1 MTHTNANSPQQ
12 DSAAHS
18 THIDKASVEYLYRT
32 YFGPGQIEKDEID
45 SLPALLKGVDV
56 FVDVGAS
63 FGMYTFYANATLENA
78 EIIALEADG
87 DRYAELER
95 NAQSWQ
101 SESSNSIQALLA
113 AAGNDESPIVF
124 YRTGT
129 HISGALF
136 EVSERADAFYAEE
149 VQQVKLDSF
158 LREGQ
163 HYLVK
168 IDVEGAELRV
178 LEGAQELL
186 RSRRARF
193 LVGIHSWGDKE
204 RGKTPLSVLR
214 FMFKHRM
221 DIARTGTSMTANYLF
236 TPSERNQTHR
246 ALQYLRY
253 TPMLFARQTYRMIAP
268 RKLARW
274 LEIVFSRHRRKKITQ
289 TSSEG

>member
-1 MTHTNANSPQQ
+1 
-12 DSAAHS
+12 
-18 THIDKASVEYLYRT
+18 
-32 YFGPGQIEKDEID
+32 
-45 SLPALLKGVDV
+45 
-56 FVDVGAS
+56 
-63 FGMYTFYANATLENA
+63 MYTFYANATLENA

-87 DRYAELER
+87 DRYTELER

-136 EVSERADAFYAEE
+136 EVSE
-149 VQQVKLDSF
+149 
-158 LREGQ
+158 
-163 HYLVK
+163 
-168 IDVEGAELRV
+168 
-178 LEGAQELL
+178 GAQELL

-204 RGKTPLSVLR
+204 RGKTPLWVLR

-221 DIARTGTSMTANYLF
+221 DIAPTGTSMTANYLF
-236 TPSERNQTHR
+236 TPSERNQPHR
-246 ALQYLRY
+246 ALQYLQY

-268 RKLARW
+268 RKLAHW
-274 LEIVFSRHRRKKITQ
+274 LEIVFQSPPPQKITQ
-289 TSSEG
+289 T